1 MILIVPGTHVSSVQ
15 VLCAGSGVGPEL
27 AIGSLWWSI
36 MLLFSQKFCEPM
48 TRASEAQRGLD
59 RGVSHCDS

>member
-27 AIGSLWWSI
+27 AIGSLWW
-36 MLLFSQKFCEPM
+36 FCEPM